1 MRYEEKLL
9 ANGEHIVFITRQHWI
24 VLWYHA
30 LINLL
35 MMFAL
40 AAGVVFLAT
49 LSAFPPLLLAL
60 VVLLLPLGR
69 LVLMF
74 LRWWNEQYIVTNR
87 RVIQT
92 EGIVTK
98 RVIDSSLEK
107 VNDVAL
113 IQSIWGRLLNYG
125 DIEIMTASEMG
136 VNRMQRIKN
145 PLSFKTAMLNQKAG
159 LGIEVAEN
167 IIIAPPSSQASGH
180 LHLLRQLEELRRQGI
195 LTQQEFEQKKKMLL
209 DRL

>member
-9 ANGEHIVFITRQHWI
+9 AGGEHIVFTTRQHWI
-24 VLWYHA
+24 VLLYHA

-35 MMFAL
+35 PMFIL
-40 AAGVVFLAT
+40 TAAVVFLAT
-49 LSAFPPLLLAL
+49 LAAFPPFLFALA
-60 VVLLLPLGR
+60 VLLLPLGR
-69 LVLMF
+69 FILMF
-74 LRWWNEQYIVTNR
+74 LRWWNEQYIITNR

-92 EGIVTK
+92 EGIITK

-136 VNRMQRIKN
+136 VNRMRRIKD
-145 PLSFKTAMLNQKAG
+145 PLGFKTAMLNQKAG
-159 LGIEVAEN
+159 LGIDISEH
-167 IIIAPPSSQASGH
+167 IIVSPPSKNPDSF
-180 LHLLRQLEELRRQGI
+180 HLLRQLEELHQRGL
-195 LTQQEFEQKKKMLL
+195 LTQQEFEQKKRMLL
-209 DRL
+209 DGL

>member
-9 ANGEHIVFITRQHWI
+9 ASGEHIVFTTRQHWI
-24 VLWYHA
+24 VLLYHA
-30 LINLL
+30 LVNLL
-35 MMFAL
+35 PTFVL
-40 AAGVVFLAT
+40 AGGVVFLAT
-49 LSAFPPLLLAL
+49 LSAFPPILLAL
-60 VVLLLPLGR
+60 AVLLLPFGR
-69 LVLMF
+69 FILMF
-74 LRWWNEQYIVTNR
+74 LRWWNEQYIITNR

-92 EGIVTK
+92 EGIITK

-145 PLSFKTAMLNQKAG
+145 PLGFKTAMLNQKAG
-159 LGIEVAEN
+159 LGMDISEHVMV
-167 IIIAPPSSQASGH
+167 PSSLQNSDNM
-180 LHLLRQLEELRRQGI
+180 HLLRQLEELRRQGI
-195 LTQQEFEQKKKMLL
+195 LTPEEFEQKKRILL
-209 DRL
+209 SRL

>member
-9 ANGEHIVFITRQHWI
+9 ANGEYIVFTTRQHWV
-24 VLWYHA
+24 VLLYHA

-35 MMFAL
+35 PMFIL
-40 AAGVVFLAT
+40 AGGVVFLAT
-49 LSAFPPLLLAL
+49 LSAFPPILLAL

-69 LVLMF
+69 FILMF
-74 LRWWNEQYIVTNR
+74 LRWWNEQYLITNR

-92 EGIVTK
+92 EGIITK

-136 VNRMQRIKN
+136 INRMQRIKD
-145 PLSFKTAMLNQKAG
+145 PLGFKTAMLNQKAG
-159 LGIEVAEN
+159 LGLDISEYTMV
-167 IIIAPPSSQASGH
+167 PPLPQGSDN

-195 LTQQEFEQKKKMLL
+195 LTSEEFEQKKRILL
-209 DRL
+209 SRL

>member
-9 ANGEHIVFITRQHWI
+9 ASGEHIVFITRQHWI
-24 VLWYHA
+24 VLLYHA

-35 MMFAL
+35 PASVL
-40 AAGVVFLAT
+40 AGGVVFLAT
-49 LSAFPPLLLAL
+49 LAAFPPILLVL

-69 LVLMF
+69 FALVL
-74 LRWWNEQYIVTNR
+74 LRWWNEQYMITNR

-92 EGIVTK
+92 EGIITK

-113 IQSIWGRLLNYG
+113 IQSIWGRLLDYG

-145 PLSFKTAMLNQKAG
+145 PLGFKTAMLNQKAG
-159 LGIEVAEN
+159 LGIDISEHVMVPS
-167 IIIAPPSSQASGH
+167 PPKDSDS
-180 LHLLRQLEELRRQGI
+180 LRLLRQLEELRRRGI
-195 LTQQEFEQKKKMLL
+195 LTQQEFEQKKRMLL

>member
-9 ANGEHIVFITRQHWI
+9 ANGEHIVFVTRQHWI
-24 VLWYHA
+24 VLLYHA

-35 MMFAL
+35 PTFAL
-40 AAGVVFLAT
+40 AVGVVFLAT
-49 LSAFPPLLLAL
+49 LSAFPLLLFAL
-60 VVLLLPLGR
+60 VVLLLPFGR
-69 LVLMF
+69 FVLMF
-74 LRWWNEQYIVTNR
+74 LRWWNEQYMITNR

-92 EGIVTK
+92 EGIITK

-136 VNRMQRIKN
+136 VNRMQRIKD
-145 PLSFKTAMLNQKAG
+145 PLGFKTAMLNQKAG
-159 LGIEVAEN
+159 LGIDISESVV
-167 IIIAPPSSQASGH
+167 APPLSKEPDS
-180 LHLLRQLEELRRQGI
+180 LHLLRQLEELRRRGI
-195 LTQQEFEQKKKMLL
+195 LTQQEFEQKKRMLL

>member
-9 ANGEHIVFITRQHWI
+9 ASGEHIVFITRQHWI
-24 VLWYHA
+24 VLFYHA

-35 MMFAL
+35 PTFVL
-40 AAGVVFLAT
+40 ATSVAFLAT
-49 LSAFPPLLLAL
+49 LFNFLPLLLVL
-60 VVLLLPLGR
+60 VILLLPLGR
-69 LVLMF
+69 FILML

-92 EGIVTK
+92 EGIITK

-145 PLSFKTAMLNQKAG
+145 PLGFKTAMLNQKAG
-159 LGIEVAEN
+159 LGIDISESVVATSLSKE
-167 IIIAPPSSQASGH
+167 SDS
-180 LHLLRQLEELRRQGI
+180 LHLLRQLEELYRRGV
-195 LTQQEFEQKKKMLL
+195 LTQQEFEQKKRMLL

>member
-1 MRYEEKLL
+1 MKYEEKLL
-9 ANGEHIVFITRQHWI
+9 ANGEHIVFVTRQHWI
-24 VLWYHA
+24 VLLYYA

-35 MMFAL
+35 PAFVL
-40 AAGVVFLAT
+40 AGGVVFLAT
-49 LSAFPPLLLAL
+49 LSAFPPLLFVLAA
-60 VVLLLPLGR
+60 LLLPFGR
-69 LVLMF
+69 FILMI
-74 LRWWNEQYIVTNR
+74 LRWWNEQYMITNR

-92 EGIVTK
+92 EGIITK

-145 PLSFKTAMLNQKAG
+145 PLGFKTAMLNQKAG
-159 LGIEVAEN
+159 LGIDISEG
-167 IIIAPPSSQASGH
+167 IIASPLSRDSDG
-180 LHLLRQLEELRRQGI
+180 LHLLRQLEELRRRGI
-195 LTQQEFEQKKKMLL
+195 LTQQEFEQKKRILL

>member
-9 ANGEHIVFITRQHWI
+9 ASGEYIVFTTRQHWI

-35 MMFAL
+35 PMFVL
-40 AAGVVFLAT
+40 AGGVVFLAT
-49 LSAFPPLLLAL
+49 LSTFPPILLAL

-69 LVLMF
+69 FIFMF
-74 LRWWNEQYIVTNR
+74 LRWWNEQYIITNR

-92 EGIVTK
+92 EGIITK

-136 VNRMQRIKN
+136 VNRMQRIRD
-145 PLSFKTAMLNQKAG
+145 PLGFKTAMLNQKAG
-159 LGIEVAEN
+159 LGIDISEHV
-167 IIIAPPSSQASGH
+167 IVPPSSQGSDN
-180 LHLLRQLEELRRQGI
+180 LQLLRQLEELRRRGI
-195 LTQQEFEQKKKMLL
+195 LTPEEFEQKKRILL
-209 DRL
+209 SRL

>member
-9 ANGEHIVFITRQHWI
+9 ASGEHIVFTTRQHWI
-24 VLWYHA
+24 VLFYHA

-35 MMFAL
+35 PTFVL
-40 AAGVVFLAT
+40 ATGVVFLAT
-49 LSAFPPLLLAL
+49 LFDFPPLLLVL
-60 VVLLLPLGR
+60 VILLLPLGR
-69 LVLMF
+69 FILML
-74 LRWWNEQYIVTNR
+74 LRWWNEQYMVTNR

-92 EGIVTK
+92 EGIITK

-145 PLSFKTAMLNQKAG
+145 PLGFKTAMLNQKAG
-159 LGIEVAEN
+159 LGIDISESVA
-167 IIIAPPSSQASGH
+167 APPLSKESDS
-180 LHLLRQLEELRRQGI
+180 LHLLRQLEELYRRGV
-195 LTQQEFEQKKKMLL
+195 LTQQEFEQKKRMLL

>member
-9 ANGEHIVFITRQHWI
+9 ATGEYIVLATRKHWI
-24 VLWYHA
+24 VLLRHA
-30 LINLL
+30 FINLFPML
-35 MMFAL
+35 IL
-40 AAGVVFLAT
+40 ASGVVFLAT
-49 LSAFPPLLLAL
+49 SSDFLPILAAL
-60 VVLLLPLGR
+60 VILLLPIGR
-69 LVLMF
+69 FIFVF

-92 EGIVTK
+92 EGIITK

-125 DIEIMTASEMG
+125 DLEIMTASEMG
-136 VNRMQRIKN
+136 VNRMRRIKN
-145 PLSFKTAMLNQKAG
+145 PLDFKTAMLNQKAG
-159 LGIEVAEN
+159 LGLDISEH
-167 IIIAPPSSQASGH
+167 IAVPPMPRDSER
-180 LHLLRQLEELRRQGI
+180 LRLLRQLEELRRRGI
-195 LTQQEFEQKKKMLL
+195 LTPQEFEQKKRTLL